1 MAGKSETGA
10 GAGADEDGSVAYFV
24 IFRENLKTKNKG
36 GRKMRKMRKFFE
48 KIRQNQ
54 DYQGIALAVA
64 GLLGWPVLWLGVLAV
79 CVLFAVVSGW
89 IVSVL

>member
-1 MAGKSETGA
+1 LNK
-10 GAGADEDGSVAYFV
+10 
-24 IFRENLKTKNKG
+24 KNKG
-36 GRKMRKMRKFFE
+36 VKKMRKFFK

-54 DYQGIALAVA
+54 DYQGIALALSA
-64 GLLGWPVLWLGVLAV
+64 LLGWPVLWLGVLAV

>member
-1 MAGKSETGA
+1 LLSKWEYLR
-10 GAGADEDGSVAYFV
+10 VFL
-24 IFRENLKTKNKG
+24 NKKNKG
-36 GRKMRKMRKFFE
+36 VKKMRKFFK

>member
-1 MAGKSETGA
+1 
-10 GAGADEDGSVAYFV
+10 
-24 IFRENLKTKNKG
+24 
-36 GRKMRKMRKFFE
+36 MRKFFK

-89 IVSVL
+89 IVSIP

>member
-1 MAGKSETGA
+1 
-10 GAGADEDGSVAYFV
+10 
-24 IFRENLKTKNKG
+24 
-36 GRKMRKMRKFFE
+36 MRKFFE
-48 KIRQNQ
+48 KIRRDD

-89 IVSVL
+89 IVSIP

>member
-1 MAGKSETGA
+1 
-10 GAGADEDGSVAYFV
+10 
-24 IFRENLKTKNKG
+24 
-36 GRKMRKMRKFFE
+36 MRKMRKFFD

-54 DYQGIALAVA
+54 GIALALSA
-64 GLLGWPVLWLGVLAV
+64 LLGWPVLWLGVLAV